1 MLYCC
6 QTAVISMLCCKL
18 QRSQGCAANG
28 REILTLCC
36 KLQRDLNAVLLPNWR
51 DLNAVLLPNCR
62 DLNAVLLPN
71 CRDLNSVLQTAQRD
85 LNAVLPN
92 CREISTLNCK
102 LQRDLNAVLLLNCR
116 NIKAVMQTRRS
127 QRFRYRDIYVNNGVR
142 VRSQSCTSAHEF
154 KDHQDF
160 QNITHTISA
169 RPIYVQ
175 VRQEILKL
183 ALKLW
188 QYSRNYGKVLAFEL
202 LETKNGLLM
211 SDKTS
216 RQKRIVWW
224 SYRVPGYYLSSKA
237 GITVEYCILADPQF
251 QGIPRITIIVN
262 IGSWYWT
269 FFFKNH
275 EMKERQKERASKLI
289 KER

>member
-1 MLYCC
+1 MVF
-6 QTAVISMLCCKL
+6 AWD
-18 QRSQGCAANG
+18 R
-28 REILTLCC
+28 
-36 KLQRDLNAVLLPNWR
+36 
-51 DLNAVLLPNCR
+51 
-62 DLNAVLLPN
+62 
-71 CRDLNSVLQTAQRD
+71 
-85 LNAVLPN
+85 
-92 CREISTLNCK
+92 
-102 LQRDLNAVLLLNCR
+102 
-116 NIKAVMQTRRS
+116 KA
-127 QRFRYRDIYVNNGVR
+127 
-142 VRSQSCTSAHEF
+142 AHEF
-154 KDHQDF
+154 KDLQDF

-262 IGSWYWT
+262 IGSWYRTELSSLKIVRW
-269 FFFKNH
+269 K
-275 EMKERQKERASKLI
+275 KDKKKERANQLKKVI
-289 KER
+289 KKNWYRNRC